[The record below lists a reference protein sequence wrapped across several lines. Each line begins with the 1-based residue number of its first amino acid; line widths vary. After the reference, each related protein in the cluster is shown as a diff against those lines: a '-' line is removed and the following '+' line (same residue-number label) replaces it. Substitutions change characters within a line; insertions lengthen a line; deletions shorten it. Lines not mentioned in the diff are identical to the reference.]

1 MMENRYIKSNLKS
14 KKIVWE
20 EEKPIRWSY
29 MKILREFSTLKKE
42 YSINPYAEVYKMRD
56 NMWAIFTE
64 TLDGAG
70 DPWMY
75 LINGPDKA
83 MLIDT
88 GFGCG
93 DLKGLVKEIVGNKEL
108 IVVCT
113 HAHYDHAY
121 GNAQFDKVHCANAEV
136 ARMESINNDKIWDYL
151 FDETGKP
158 KWTEFDRADLI
169 KYSPYQIIGVEDGH
183 KFDLGQG
190 YEVEAVLLP
199 GHTPGQCGYLD
210 LHNMTLFS
218 GDTSGITKAKPNE
231 PYAENCTV
239 LASRNA
245 FKKLQPRYKDIKGV
259 FPGHGA
265 LDVTSSCLQH
275 HLDACDAILKDPEN
289 YDSCKERFMPS
300 TGITHKILTKNIH
313 QGTAIRYTIETVGKG
328 ELL

>member
-1 MMENRYIKSNLKS
+1 MMNENRYIKSNLKS

-42 YSINPYAEVYKMRD
+42 YPVNPYAEVYQMRD

-75 LINGPDKA
+75 LIDGPKKA

-88 GFGCG
+88 GFGVG
-93 DLKGLVKEIVGNKEL
+93 DLKGLVKEIVKDKPL
-108 IVVCT
+108 IVACT

-121 GNAQFDKVHCANAEV
+121 GNAQFEEIYCSKCEVQRMNA
-136 ARMESINNDKIWDYL
+136 INNDKIWDYL
-151 FDETGKP
+151 FDENGKP
-158 KWTEFDRADLI
+158 KWTEFDRRDLI
-169 KYSPYQIIGVEDGH
+169 KYQPYKITGVADGH
-183 KFDLGQG
+183 RFDLGDG

-210 LHNMTLFS
+210 LYNMTLFS
-218 GDTSGITKAKPNE
+218 GDTSGISKAKPGE
-231 PYAENCTV
+231 LCAENCTV

-245 FKKLQPRYKDIKGV
+245 FKKLQPRFKDITGV

-265 LDVTSSCLQH
+265 LDVSSVSLQY
-275 HLDACDAILKDPEN
+275 HLDACEAILKDPEN
-289 YDSCKERFMPS
+289 YDTCKERYMPS
-300 TGITHKILTKNIH
+300 TNTTRKILMKNIH
-313 QGTAIRYTIETVGKG
+313 QGTAIRYTLDTVR
-328 ELL
+328 